1 MLATGVLLLG
11 VFVWIQSRTG
21 SPLLPLKVV
30 TDRNRSASY
39 VSIGIAGAALFGVFL
54 FLTYYLQQNRG
65 YSPVTTGVAFLPMTL
80 AVMVT
85 AVITNTK
92 LSGRFSPRVLVAG
105 GMSLGAAGMLGLTQ
119 LSLTSGYAGA
129 ILPSLM
135 AMGVGM
141 GLVFG
146 TAMNNATI
154 GVDPADSGVAS
165 ALVSA
170 AQQVGGSLGTA
181 LLSTLAASA
190 ATSFVTSNAVG
201 RPTQALLAHAAMH
214 GYTTAFA
221 VAAGMF
227 AAGAVIAGLLY
238 ERGVKQPELG
248 AEPVLAH

>member
-1 MLATGVLLLG
+1 
-11 VFVWIQSRTG
+11 VFVWLQARTN

-30 TDRNRSASY
+30 ADRNRSASFL
-39 VSIGIAGAALFGVFL
+39 SIGIAGAALFGVFL